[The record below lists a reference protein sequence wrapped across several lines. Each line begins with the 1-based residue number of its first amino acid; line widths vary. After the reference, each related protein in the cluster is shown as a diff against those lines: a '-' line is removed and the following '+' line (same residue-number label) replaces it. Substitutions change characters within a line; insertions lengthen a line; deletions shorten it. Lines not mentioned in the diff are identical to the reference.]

1 MTEVAHLETPSRLMN
16 DFLEEYRS
24 EESVRKYSNETA
36 GNGISYLLNHEYA
49 EIYLDVLENCIPKS
63 RRQQGIRLWEFGCGA
78 GMNLLHLVS
87 LMQRHGIAVDC
98 AYGTDFSETLIEAAR
113 KDALRYLPPE
123 LSKKVSFCLAKNESL
138 AEDVTREL
146 RVPEEKL
153 IGSFDLLLG
162 VNTIRYSHRLSNQIE
177 CAKGIYNLLAK
188 GGVCV
193 NIDMNDKFPV
203 FRSKIRDW
211 KKGDALATYI
221 PSLEQYAEPF
231 ESVGFEILKKGNFCW
246 IPHSAGRGMTAFMKT
261 LTPVLNALAR
271 SRAMRS
277 LVIARKA

>member
-1 MTEVAHLETPSRLMN
+1 MTEAVHLETPSKLMN

-24 EESVRKYSNETA
+24 EESIRKYSNESA

-63 RRQQGIRLWEFGCGA
+63 RRQKGIRLWEFGCGA

-87 LMQRHGIAVDC
+87 LMERRGIAVDC

-113 KDALRYLPPE
+113 SEAKQCLSPE
-123 LSKKVSFCLAKNESL
+123 QRKKVSFCLAKNESL
-138 AEDVTREL
+138 MEDVSRGLGIPAESL
-146 RVPEEKL
+146 L
-153 IGSFDLLLG
+153 GSFDMLLG
-162 VNTIRYSHRLSNQIE
+162 VNTIRYSHRLSNHME
-177 CAKGIYNLLAK
+177 CAKGIYNLLTK

-193 NIDMNDKFPV
+193 NIDMNDKFPA
-203 FRSKIRDW
+203 FRSRIRDG

-221 PSLEQYAEPF
+221 PSLDEYAEPF
-231 ESVGFEILKKGNFCW
+231 KSVGFEILKKKNFCW
-246 IPHSAGRGMTAFMKT
+246 IPHSAGRGLTAFMRT
-261 LTPVLNALAR
+261 ITPVLDAVAR

-277 LVIARKA
+277 LVVARKA

>member
-1 MTEVAHLETPSRLMN
+1 MTEAVHLETPSKLMN

-24 EESVRKYSNETA
+24 EESVRKYSNDTA

-63 RRQQGIRLWEFGCGA
+63 RRQKGVRLWEFGCGA

-87 LMQRHGIAVDC
+87 LMQRRGIAVDC
-98 AYGTDFSETLIEAAR
+98 AYGTDFSETLVEAAR
-113 KDALRYLPPE
+113 SDAQRYLPSE

-138 AEDVTREL
+138 VEDVTREL
-146 RVPEEKL
+146 GIPEEKL
-153 IGSFDLLLG
+153 LGSFDLLLG
-162 VNTIRYSHRLSNQIE
+162 VNTIRYSHRLSNHID
-177 CAKGIYNLLAK
+177 CARGIYNLLAK

-193 NIDMNDKFPV
+193 NIDMNDKFPA
-203 FRSKIRDW
+203 FRSRISDW

-221 PSLEQYAEPF
+221 PSLDKYAEPF
-231 ESVGFEILKKGNFCW
+231 ESVGFEILRKENFCW
-246 IPHSAGRGMTAFMKT
+246 IPHSAGRGMTVFMKT
-261 LTPVLNALAR
+261 LTPVLNAIAR

-277 LVIARKA
+277 LVIARKV

>member
-1 MTEVAHLETPSRLMN
+1 MTEAVHLETSSKLMN

-24 EESVRKYSNETA
+24 DESIRKYSNETA

-63 RRQQGIRLWEFGCGA
+63 RRQKGIRLWEFGCGA

-87 LMQRHGIAVDC
+87 LMEKRGIAVDC
-98 AYGTDFSETLIEAAR
+98 AFGTDFSETLIEAAR
-113 KDALRYLPPE
+113 GDARRYLSPE
-123 LSKKVSFCLAKNESL
+123 LRKKVSFCLAKNESL
-138 AEDVTREL
+138 VEDVTHEL
-146 RVPEEKL
+146 GIPAETL
-153 IGSFDLLLG
+153 LGSFDLLLG
-162 VNTIRYSHRLSNQIE
+162 VNTIRYSHRLANHMD

-193 NIDMNDKFPV
+193 NIDMNDKFPA

-221 PSLEQYAEPF
+221 PSLDKYAEPF
-231 ESVGFEILKKGNFCW
+231 ESVGFEILEKKNFCW
-246 IPHSAGRGMTAFMKT
+246 IPHSAGRGMTAFMRT
-261 LTPVLNALAR
+261 LAPVLNAVAR

-277 LVIARKA
+277 LVVAQKA

>member
-1 MTEVAHLETPSRLMN
+1 MTEAVHLETPSKLMS

-24 EESVRKYSNETA
+24 EESIRKYSNETA

-63 RRQQGIRLWEFGCGA
+63 RLQKGIRLWEFGCGA

-87 LMQRHGIAVDC
+87 MMEKRGISVEC
-98 AYGTDFSETLIEAAR
+98 AYGTDFSERLIEAAR
-113 KDALRYLPPE
+113 SDARRYLSPE
-123 LSKKVSFCLAKNESL
+123 LGKRVGFCLAKNESL
-138 AEDVTREL
+138 LEDAAREMAI
-146 RVPEEKL
+146 PEEKL
-153 IGSFDLLLG
+153 LGSFDLLLG
-162 VNTIRYSHRLSNQIE
+162 VNTIRYSHRLSNQVD
-177 CAKGIYNLLAK
+177 CAEGIYNLLAK
-188 GGVCV
+188 GGICV
-193 NIDMNDKFPV
+193 NIDMNDKFPA

-221 PSLEQYAEPF
+221 PSLDKYAEPF
-231 ESVGFEILKKGNFCW
+231 ESVGFEILTKKNFCW
-246 IPHSAGRGMTAFMKT
+246 IPHSAGRGLTSFMRT
-261 LTPVLNALAR
+261 ITPVLNAVAR

>member
-1 MTEVAHLETPSRLMN
+1 MTEAVHLETPSKLMS

-24 EESVRKYSNETA
+24 EESIRKYSNETA

-49 EIYLDVLENCIPKS
+49 QIYLDVLENCIPKS
-63 RRQQGIRLWEFGCGA
+63 RLQKGIRLWEFGCGA

-87 LMQRHGIAVDC
+87 MMEKRGIAVEC
-98 AYGTDFSETLIEAAR
+98 AYGSDFSETLIEAAR
-113 KDALRYLPPE
+113 SDARRYLSPE
-123 LSKKVSFCLAKNESL
+123 LSKRVSFCLAKNESL
-138 AEDVTREL
+138 LEDAAREMAI
-146 RVPEEKL
+146 PEEKL
-153 IGSFDLLLG
+153 LGSFDLLLG
-162 VNTIRYSHRLSNQIE
+162 VNTIRYSHRLSNQVD

-188 GGVCV
+188 GGVCL
-193 NIDMNDKFPV
+193 NIDMNDKFPA

-221 PSLEQYAEPF
+221 PSLDKYAEPF
-231 ESVGFEILKKGNFCW
+231 ESVGFEILTKKNFCW
-246 IPHSAGRGMTAFMKT
+246 IPHSAGRGLTSFMRT
-261 LTPVLNALAR
+261 ITPVLNAVAR

>member
-1 MTEVAHLETPSRLMN
+1 MTEAVHVETPSKLMN

-24 EESVRKYSNETA
+24 EESIRKYSNETA

-63 RRQQGIRLWEFGCGA
+63 RLRKGIRLWEFGCGA

-87 LMQRHGIAVDC
+87 MMEHRGIAVDC
-98 AYGTDFSETLIEAAR
+98 AYGTDFSETLIEAACS
-113 KDALRYLPPE
+113 DARRYLSPE
-123 LSKKVSFCLAKNESL
+123 LSKKVNFCLAKNESL
-138 AEDVTREL
+138 VEDVTREL
-146 RVPEEKL
+146 GIPADNL
-153 IGSFDLLLG
+153 LGSFDLLLG
-162 VNTIRYSHRLSNQIE
+162 VNTIRYSHRLSNQVD
-177 CAKGIYNLLAK
+177 CAKGIYDLLAQ

-193 NIDMNDKFPV
+193 NIDMNDKFPA

-221 PSLEQYAEPF
+221 PSLDKYAEPF
-231 ESVGFEILKKGNFCW
+231 ESVGFEIVRKENFCW
-246 IPHSAGRGMTAFMKT
+246 IPHSAGRGLTAFMKT
-261 LTPVLNALAR
+261 LTPVLNAIAR